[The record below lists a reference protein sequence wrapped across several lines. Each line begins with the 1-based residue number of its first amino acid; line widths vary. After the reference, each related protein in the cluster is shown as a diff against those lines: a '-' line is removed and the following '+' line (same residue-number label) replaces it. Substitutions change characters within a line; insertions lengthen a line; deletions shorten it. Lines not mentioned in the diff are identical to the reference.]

1 MGARR
6 TRDHEIDKGHAV
18 TGYTVDMLRG
28 LAIGGCAAIL
38 TIAGTTHAQEAPE
51 PLSVAYEAPAG
62 CPTSDAFFREIAA
75 RTTRA
80 RAATPNERARVMHVV
95 VTKSGEQHVG
105 RLWIEEANASST
117 ARSVSGKT
125 CSEVVSALALVGALA
140 VDPRASTAP
149 IAAAPIA
156 TEPASEAPPP
166 PPPGKVAETSPPP
179 PAPVVP
185 PPVAPRTSSTSGDPP
200 SASSPPGRIEVGVQV
215 EAAFVAG
222 AVPSGRL
229 FGDVSIGP
237 REGLFAPALRLA
249 VARSLDVHRTAAIG
263 GATLTWM
270 SAGLDACPL
279 RVVLARPVA
288 LRPCVG
294 GSAGVLDASGNGFA
308 GTVSRSRPWATLS
321 ALARLVWEPLPWLDL
336 ELEAGVIAPLFR
348 ESFFFAPSVSVY
360 EAPAIAFLSRAGL
373 GLRFP

>member
-1 MGARR
+1 M
-6 TRDHEIDKGHAV
+6 
-18 TGYTVDMLRG
+18 TGYTVGMSRG
-28 LAIGGCAAIL
+28 LAIGACVAIL
-38 TIAGTTHAQEAPE
+38 TIAGTTHAQEAAE

-62 CPTSDAFFREIAA
+62 CPTSEAFFREIAA

-80 RAATPNERARVMHVV
+80 RAAQPNERARVMHVV
-95 VTKSGEQHVG
+95 VIRSGEPYVG

-125 CSEVVSALALVGALA
+125 CSEVVGALALVGALA

-149 IAAAPIA
+149 LAAAPIA
-156 TEPASEAPPP
+156 TQPASEAPPP
-166 PPPGKVAETSPPP
+166 PPPPEKPADASPPP
-179 PAPVVP
+179 PAPP
-185 PPVAPRTSSTSGDPP
+185 AAAPVAPRASSTSDAQPN
-200 SASSPPGRIEVGVQV
+200 ASSPPGRIEVGVQV

-249 VARSLDVHRTAAIG
+249 IARSLDVARVAAIG
-263 GATLTWM
+263 GATLTWT
-270 SAGLDACPL
+270 SVGLDACPL
-279 RVVLARPVA
+279 RVAIARPVA

-294 GSAGVLDASGNGFA
+294 GSAGVLEASGTGFA

-321 ALARLVWEPLPWLDL
+321 ALARFVWEPVRWLDV
-336 ELEAGVIAPLFR
+336 ELEAGVIAPLYR

-360 EAPAIAFLSRAGL
+360 EAPAFAFLSRAGL

>member
-1 MGARR
+1 M
-6 TRDHEIDKGHAV
+6 

-62 CPTSDAFFREIAA
+62 CPASDAFFREIAA

-80 RAATPNERARVMHVV
+80 RASKPNERARVMHVV

-105 RLWIEEANASST
+105 KLWIEEANASST

-125 CSEVVSALALVGALA
+125 CSEVVGALALVGALA

-156 TEPASEAPPP
+156 TEPVSDAPAPPP
-166 PPPGKVAETSPPP
+166 PPEKPAEASPPP

-185 PPVAPRTSSTSGDPP
+185 APVAPRTSSPSGDPP

-249 VARSLDVHRTAAIG
+249 VARSLDVNRTAAIG
-263 GATLTWM
+263 GATLTWT
-270 SAGLDACPL
+270 SVGLDACPL
-279 RVVLARPVA
+279 RVALARSVG

-294 GSAGVLDASGNGFA
+294 GSAGVLDASGTGFA

-321 ALARLVWEPLPWLDL
+321 ALARLVWEPLPWLDV
-336 ELEAGVIAPLFR
+336 ELEAGVIGPLFR